1 MASLKIFLN
10 PKTWLKSAGDSMEKQ
25 SDDPFDDPDIR
36 SMNLGQ
42 LADLPF
48 PGIYDKA
55 RLEKMTLAKCA

>member
-10 PKTWLKSAGDSMEKQ
+10 PKTWLKSAGASMEKL

-36 SMNLGQ
+36 SMNLRQ

-55 RLEKMTLAKCA
+55 RREKMPLAKCA